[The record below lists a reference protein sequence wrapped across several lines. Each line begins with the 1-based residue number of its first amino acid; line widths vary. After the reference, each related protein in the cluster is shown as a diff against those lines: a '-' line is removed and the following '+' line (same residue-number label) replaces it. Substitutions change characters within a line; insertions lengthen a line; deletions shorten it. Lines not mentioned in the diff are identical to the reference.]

1 MIDYIFSGKEYI
13 RIIRG
18 DADRGYAEH
27 DDPKPLSDW
36 NLPGNFANSIDTV
49 LYSGSKC
56 YFFKDKEYIRVTR
69 GVDGPGDVDPGYPRP
84 ISDWGWGSFGHNGI
98 DAALWCGDVCYFFR
112 GKQYIRVHRGETDF
126 GTVDTGY
133 PKPISRWGWGSFGAN
148 GIDSALYSGSKC
160 YFFSGTQVIRVS
172 RGDEGRGIIDPDFPQ
187 DIHVY
192 FNWPG
197 KFGLKGIDAA
207 LYSGGPL
214 APPPSTGLVSNYNY
228 FFKDHDNNLQDVSAT
243 INFDSD
249 FVSAAW
255 GFGFQLNCYS
265 VDVSGVIV
273 TWQQYL
279 IYVAPGSDKIVAMI
293 DNWAG
298 SYDEPTTN
306 PIYEIVNI
314 KTPFANLPSA
324 DRIPAGY
331 QFKIALNY
339 DSNDNVTGATY
350 TVTDDTGAVQGT
362 TNSVIGHD
370 LSTPPN
376 GKALPGTPA
385 TAADLAPVVSFT
397 FDIGGFLDSKTAA
410 LASGRGTVTYS
421 SSNPLTPTPTEPL
434 FTIFDDGT
442 AENANLIFTPLPQA
456 ASTSITQSFR
466 AT

>member
-1 MIDYIFSGKEYI
+1 MIDYIFVGQEYI
-13 RIIRG
+13 RVIRG

-36 NLPGNFANSIDTV
+36 NFPGNFAKGIDTV

-56 YFFKDKEYIRVTR
+56 YFFKDKEYISVTR

-84 ISDWGWGSFGHNGI
+84 ISDWGWGTFGHNGI

-112 GKQYIRVHRGETDF
+112 GKQYIRVHRGEVGP
-126 GTVDTGY
+126 GTVDVGY
-133 PKPISRWGWGSFGAN
+133 PKNISHWGWGSFGAN

-172 RGDEGRGIIDPDFPQ
+172 RGDEGRGIIDPEFPQ
-187 DIHVY
+187 NIHTY
-192 FNWPG
+192 FDWPG

-214 APPPSTGLVSNYNY
+214 VPPPPQGLISNFNY
-228 FFKDHDNNLQDVSAT
+228 FLKDHDNNLQDVSVT

-255 GFGFQLNCYS
+255 GFGFQLNTYS
-265 VDVSGVIV
+265 VDVSGVIA

-279 IYVAPGSDKIVAMI
+279 IYVAPGSNEFIAMI
-293 DNWAG
+293 DNWGG
-298 SYDEPTTN
+298 SYDEPSN
-306 PIYEIVNI
+306 PIYQIVNVQ
-314 KTPFANLPSA
+314 TPPFATLPSN

-331 QFKIALNY
+331 QLKIALNY

-350 TVTDDTGAVQGT
+350 TVTDDTGVVQGT
-362 TNSVIGHD
+362 TTSIVGQPLISPPGAIA
-370 LSTPPN
+370 ST
-376 GKALPGTPA
+376 
-385 TAADLAPVVSFT
+385 ADLAPIVSFT
-397 FDIGGFLDSKTAA
+397 FDIGGFLNSKTAA
-410 LASGRGTVTYS
+410 LTSGQGTVTYS
-421 SSNPLTPTPTEPL
+421 SSNLLTPSPTEPL

-442 AENANLIFTPLPQA
+442 AENANLVFTPLPHA
-456 ASTSITQSFR
+456 PSSSITQSFR